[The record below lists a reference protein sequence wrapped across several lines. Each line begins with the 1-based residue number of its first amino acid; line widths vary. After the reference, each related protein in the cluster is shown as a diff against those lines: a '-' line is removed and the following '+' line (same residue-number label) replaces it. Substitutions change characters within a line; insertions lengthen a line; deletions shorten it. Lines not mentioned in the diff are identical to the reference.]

1 MPNALQDQASN
12 IMSSK
17 KPTFPIIVS
26 WHEDGDVESFK
37 NEIDAACTL
46 EWFDSTDKAVRVT
59 VVDSNGKPV
68 TLVVEELEIK
78 QCCLD

>member
-1 MPNALQDQASN
+1 
-12 IMSSK
+12 MSVE
-17 KPTFPIIVS
+17 KPSFPIIVS

-46 EWFDSTDKAVRVT
+46 EWFDSTDKGFDVT

-78 QCCLD
+78 QCHLQ

>member
-1 MPNALQDQASN
+1 VS
-12 IMSSK
+12 IE
-17 KPTFPIIVS
+17 KPSFPIIIS

-46 EWFDSTDKAVRVT
+46 EWFDSTDKDFDVT

-68 TLVVEELEIK
+68 ILVVEELEIK
-78 QCCLD
+78 KCHLQ